1 MKKIQDIFKRRIF
14 RAKSGHLPSKALD
27 EKTIARVFLE
37 AAKEEIKNLE
47 DADIREIKIKDPP
60 ASSREASR
68 AGKILYI
75 KTAHPVISS
84 ELFLR
89 RETILE
95 KTNDIAGKKVVEKI
109 LIG

>member
-1 MKKIQDIFKRRIF
+1 MKNIQDILKRKVSRTS
-14 RAKSGHLPSKALD
+14 RGLKKTLD

-47 DADIREIKIKDPP
+47 DADIREIKMK
-60 ASSREASR
+60 EN
-68 AGKILYI
+68 ILYI

-84 ELFLR
+84 ELFLL
-89 RETILE
+89 REVILK

>member
-1 MKKIQDIFKRRIF
+1 MKKIQDILKRKISRGV
-14 RAKSGHLPSKALD
+14 RADIKALD

-47 DADIREIKIKDPP
+47 YSDILDIKIKD
-60 ASSREASR
+60 
-68 AGKILYI
+68 KILYI

-89 RETILE
+89 RENILDRGN
-95 KTNDIAGKKVVEKI
+95 KIAGGKVVEKI
-109 LIG
+109 II

>member
-1 MKKIQDIFKRRIF
+1 MKKIQDILKRKTSP
-14 RAKSGHLPSKALD
+14 AKGGQARELD
-27 EKTIARVFLE
+27 AKTIARVFLE

-47 DADIREIKIKDPP
+47 DADIREVKMKD
-60 ASSREASR
+60 
-68 AGKILYI
+68 KILYI

-89 RETILE
+89 RDTILE
-95 KTNDIAGKKVVEKI
+95 KTNDIAGKKVVERI